1 MMTTIIAAK
10 EKNGIRSILYMS
22 ILYKLYR
29 YHGGVLKLKKKTESP
44 KYQTVETKAIFE
56 MILHKYNS
64 LVVFE
69 TKNPLFLM

>member
-1 MMTTIIAAK
+1 
-10 EKNGIRSILYMS
+10 MS

-29 YHGGVLKLKKKTESP
+29 YHGGVLKLKKKKESP

-69 TKNPLFLM
+69 TQNPLFLM